1 MLRIFNRRQLITT
14 YAQGYCSQKAGR
26 VIDSDTLFEHLISKE
41 NLLNIERAKSEN
53 IDDKIEL
60 SIKAEK
66 NKDTFSRCLS
76 QVVRSG
82 DSRVFL

>member
-14 YAQGYCSQKAGR
+14 YAQGHCSHKPGR

-53 IDDKIEL
+53 IDDKIEF

-76 QVVRSG
+76 KVVRSG